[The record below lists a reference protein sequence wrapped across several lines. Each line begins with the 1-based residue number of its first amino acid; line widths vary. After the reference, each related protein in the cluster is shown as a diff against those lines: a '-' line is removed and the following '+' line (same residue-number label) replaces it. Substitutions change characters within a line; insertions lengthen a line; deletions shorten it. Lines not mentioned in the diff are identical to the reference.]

1 MADQA
6 IRALLRKEKKH
17 IAFVIGNGI
26 HRYRPMPKAMSWDDL
41 LLQLW
46 KTSTGQRLTK
56 RPEGISSTEFYDL
69 VELHN
74 TQRIGVQKEVS
85 TLLRDWAPMEHHR
98 RIVEVIQQLGAPILT
113 TNYDEVM
120 AQVSKSTMR
129 RLEGGRFTDFY
140 PWSNYHSP
148 TELDAPDAGFGIWY
162 INGIRHYPRS
172 IRLGLTHYMGSVER
186 ARNLIYKDKSTGLY
200 RTEAPVAWQG
210 QYTWLDMIFHRSL
223 CIFGLALEE
232 NETFLRWLLI
242 ERKKY
247 YNRFPERKRKGWY
260 LTRRQN
266 TPAYM
271 GKKFFLN
278 SVGIE
283 VIEVEDYDDI
293 YLHPWTF

>member
-26 HRYRPMPKAMSWDDL
+26 HRYQPMRKALSWDDL

-46 KTSTGQRLTK
+46 KTSTGHRLTK

-98 RIVEVIQQLGAPILT
+98 RIVDVIQQLGAPLLT

-120 AQVSKSTMR
+120 AQVSHSTMR

-148 TELDAPDAGFGIWY
+148 IELANPHAGFGIWY
-162 INGIRHYPRS
+162 INGTRHYHRS
-172 IRLGLTHYMGSVER
+172 IRLGLSHYMGSVER
-186 ARNLIYKDKSTGLY
+186 ARHLFSSSKTSGLY
-200 RTEAPVAWQG
+200 SPEGVHSWTG
-210 QYTWLDMIFHRSL
+210 SSTWLDILFHRSL
-223 CIFGLALEE
+223 FIFGLALEE

-260 LTRRQN
+260 LTLRQN
-266 TPAYM
+266 SRAFE

-283 VIEVEDYDDI
+283 VIEVDHYDDI
-293 YLHPWTF
+293 YLHPWT

>member
-1 MADQA
+1 MAHPPLSTLFQ
-6 IRALLRKEKKH
+6 KEKKQL
-17 IAFVIGNGI
+17 AFIVGNGI
-26 HRYRPMPKAMSWDDL
+26 HRYRPTPKALSWDDL
-41 LLQLW
+41 LLKLW
-46 KTSTGQRLTK
+46 RKTTGQRMLQ

-69 VELHN
+69 LELRN
-74 TQRIGVQKEVS
+74 SQRLPVQKEIS
-85 TLLRDWAPMEHHR
+85 ALMKEWAAVEHHH
-98 RIVEVIQQLGAPILT
+98 RIAKTIQQLNVPLLT
-113 TNYDEVM
+113 TNYDHVLAEVS
-120 AQVSKSTMR
+120 QSTLR
-129 RLEGGRFTDFY
+129 RLDHSRFTDFY

-148 TELDAPDAGFGIWY
+148 TELATPDAGFGIWY

-186 ARNLIYKDKSTGLY
+186 ARNLIYKNKTNGLY
-200 RTEAPVAWQG
+200 RADAPTAWHG

-223 CIFGLALEE
+223 FIFGLALEE

-266 TPAYM
+266 TPAYE

-293 YLHPWTF
+293 YLHPWTL